1 MIRRLSANGEGRLL
15 GVMLQHRSTEY
26 AGIRNTAPPPPP
38 DPPPPGE
45 DPVTGYWSNVR
56 FLAPMDGANG
66 TTVFTDVKSHS
77 ISTGGGAVFS
87 DAAGSPFGAGTSGYF
102 PAAGSAYLGVAD
114 AADLWLGAGD
124 FTVEAWVNLPTLP
137 SAGQDFPVIG
147 SWVSLGNYSYLLAVR
162 RRLDAQ
168 ELVFYTSPD
177 GSTVVENAIAWAPTA
192 STWHH
197 IAASR
202 ASGFIRL
209 FADGV
214 LLAELDDAGDF
225 YDSSGEYA
233 IGRVG
238 AYSIYYNGYIGPLR
252 ITTGVARYTADF
264 TRPTGP
270 FPTS

>member
-1 MIRRLSANGEGRLL
+1 MIRRMAANGESRLL
-15 GVMLQHRSTEY
+15 GILTQNRSTEY
-26 AGIRNTAPPPPP
+26 AGIRNTTTPPAPPSS
-38 DPPPPGE
+38 E

-66 TTVFTDVKSHS
+66 TTVFTDVKGH
-77 ISTGGGAVFS
+77 TLTATAAVFS
-87 DAAGSPFGAGTSGYF
+87 NAQSPFGAGTSGYF